1 MDGMLFV
8 FFQEEDREH
17 MDRIQIETF
26 TRLQFVSNPS
36 FSPDGKNFAFVV
48 KWADLKDNGYKGDL
62 YVYDCEK
69 KQTKRLTCRGDVKH
83 YTWTKSGAVL
93 FAVSGDGKT
102 DYYEIAL
109 DGGEAQ
115 KKFSVEISADSVYA
129 VDEDRYLFMAVSELE
144 KRTESKNDAYEV
156 VDEIPFWFN
165 GKGFTNGTRTRLYL
179 YQGGELTPVSE
190 ETADCSSFGVRGSKV
205 LYKAY
210 PWTDIHN
217 QYDGIYLYDLDSG
230 ETKCL
235 LEKDTMRTGMIG
247 FWDDKEALVA
257 ACAGS
262 PYGNGKYMD
271 FYTMDLE
278 SGEMKLLAEYD
289 YSSGSGSVGTDAR
302 LGGGRTVKAG
312 DGICYFITTRGYNAC
327 LYSID
332 RAGNIKGVVTEEGS
346 CDSFDVKDGHVVVC
360 GLYGDKPAELYL
372 DGEQITE
379 FNDMSQY
386 AVSTPKK
393 YTFTAKDG
401 FTLTGWVMKPV
412 GYEPGKKYPAI
423 LNIHGGPRTVFGSVF
438 HHEMQVWASAGYF
451 VFYTN
456 PRGSDGFGTEF
467 GDINGKY
474 GTVDYENLMD
484 FTDFVLDQEPDIDRE
499 RVGVTGGS
507 YGGFMTN
514 WIIGHTDRFKA
525 AASQRSIA
533 NWISFE
539 YMSDIGHTFT
549 KDNQAV
555 FACED
560 VDKLWFHSPIKYIAN
575 CKTPTLFV
583 HSDADY
589 RCNVAEGMQMFA
601 ALKILGVESRMCVI
615 KGENHELSRSGRPRN
630 RIVRMREILIWMDQH
645 LKPETEKEE
654 Q

>member
-26 TRLQFVSNPS
+26 IRLQFVSNPS
-36 FSPDGKNFAFVV
+36 FSPDGKNIAFVV

-144 KRTESKNDAYEV
+144 KRTESKNDAYE
-156 VDEIPFWFN
+156 
-165 GKGFTNGTRTRLYL
+165 
-179 YQGGELTPVSE
+179 
-190 ETADCSSFGVRGSKV
+190 VRGSKV

-332 RAGNIKGVVTEEGS
+332 REGNIKGVVTEEGS

-630 RIVRMREILIWMDQH
+630 RIVRMREILSWMDQH

>member
-1 MDGMLFV
+1 
-8 FFQEEDREH
+8 
-17 MDRIQIETF
+17 
-26 TRLQFVSNPS
+26 
-36 FSPDGKNFAFVV
+36 
-48 KWADLKDNGYKGDL
+48 
-62 YVYDCEK
+62 
-69 KQTKRLTCRGDVKH
+69 
-83 YTWTKSGAVL
+83 
-93 FAVSGDGKT
+93 
-102 DYYEIAL
+102 
-109 DGGEAQ
+109 
-115 KKFSVEISADSVYA
+115 
-129 VDEDRYLFMAVSELE
+129 
-144 KRTESKNDAYEV
+144 
-156 VDEIPFWFN
+156 
-165 GKGFTNGTRTRLYL
+165 
-179 YQGGELTPVSE
+179 
-190 ETADCSSFGVRGSKV
+190 
-205 LYKAY
+205 
-210 PWTDIHN
+210 
-217 QYDGIYLYDLDSG
+217 
-230 ETKCL
+230 
-235 LEKDTMRTGMIG
+235 
-247 FWDDKEALVA
+247 
-257 ACAGS
+257 
-262 PYGNGKYMD
+262 MD

-289 YSSGSGSVGTDAR
+289 YSSGSGSVGSDAR

-332 RAGNIKGVVTEEGS
+332 RAGTITGVVTEEGS

-386 AVSTPKK
+386 AVSTPEK

-401 FTLTGWVMKPV
+401 YTLTGWVMKPV

-484 FTDFVLDQEPDIDRE
+484 FTDFVLDHEPDIDRD

-560 VDKLWFHSPIKYIAN
+560 VDKLWFHSPSN
-575 CKTPTLFV
+575 TLRTARRPPCL
-583 HSDADY
+583 STQTRITAATWRREC
-589 RCNVAEGMQMFA
+589 RCSQ
-601 ALKILGVESRMCVI
+601 
-615 KGENHELSRSGRPRN
+615 P
-630 RIVRMREILIWMDQH
+630 
-645 LKPETEKEE
+645 
-654 Q
+654 